1 LISAHCAERNGG
13 SRLRRSCKSSLEL
26 RDQGGQGFRL
36 LIRGEVTAGQPLDP
50 KAESQS
56 FVREIDLPMLK
67 GIFATAADEE
77 RELVSINPE
86 EAAKVEPIALR
97 FAIGNEA
104 RCGREVEQAIVAIQ
118 GAVKVRGSRH
128 QLPDGL
134 WTTSPPPSS

>member
-1 LISAHCAERNGG
+1 VQNGG

-36 LIRGEVTAGQPLDP
+36 LIRREVTAGQPLDP
-50 KAESQS
+50 KTEFSQS

-86 EAAKVEPIALR
+86 EAAKVEPIALC
-97 FAIGNEA
+97 FVIGNETG
-104 RCGREVEQAIVAIQ
+104 CGREVEQAIVAIQ
-118 GAVKVRGSRH
+118 GAVKFADLGISYLIAFGPHRPHHHLEQGE
-128 QLPDGL
+128 
-134 WTTSPPPSS
+134 

>member
-1 LISAHCAERNGG
+1 M
-13 SRLRRSCKSSLEL
+13 
-26 RDQGGQGFRL
+26 
-36 LIRGEVTAGQPLDP
+36 TAGQPLDP
-50 KAESQS
+50 KAEFSQS

-97 FAIGNEA
+97 FVIGNEA

-118 GAVKVRGSRH
+118 GAVKFADLGISYLMAFGPHRPHHHLEQGEGEPHALTGSGGEPAQDRRGVPWVGVPVRE
-128 QLPDGL
+128 
-134 WTTSPPPSS
+134 